1 MKKEVRKKELIKI
14 AYELFISKGYE
25 NTSVDEIIASAGIAK
40 GTYYYYFESKEKML
54 EDVVNMMI
62 DEGVKRAEKVIESQ
76 LELEEKFVY
85 TILALRVKPEE
96 KSVEDTINA
105 KENIILHKKI
115 NDRIIEEAVPILSKI
130 VREAKE
136 VGLFQCDDNIEPR
149 VRMTLI
155 LSNEMFDHNE
165 VKESD
170 VLVFIDTLEKI
181 YGANTGSLT
190 FIAKLIK
197 GDEYARKDYNC
208 KESS

>member
-14 AYELFISKGYE
+14 AYELFITKGYE
-25 NTSVDEIIASAGIAK
+25 NTSVDEIIAKAGIAK
-40 GTYYYYFESKEKML
+40 GTYYYHFESKEQML

-62 DEGVKRAEKVIESQ
+62 DRSVERAKKIVESN
-76 LELEEKFVY
+76 LELEEKLVY
-85 TILALRVKPEE
+85 TILALRVAPEE
-96 KSVEDTINA
+96 QSVEDTINS

-115 NDRIIEEAVPILSKI
+115 NDRIIDEAVPILSKI

-136 VGLFQCDDNIEPR
+136 TGTFKCDDNIEER

-170 VLVFIDTLEKI
+170 ILVFIDTIEKI
-181 YGANTGSLT
+181 YGAKAGSLS
-190 FIAKLIK
+190 FISKLIK
-197 GDEYARKDYNC
+197 ED
-208 KESS
+208 